1 MKGRQ
6 LLDAMAYIDDELI
19 ENAAPFAEN
28 AFADTA
34 RPPGRTLKWRSIT
47 ACAAVFFAV
56 AVSLWVSR
64 LGWKSGTNTEYER
77 TIPQE
82 GANAGGVDTGA
93 ALAQNSTGNAS
104 MNADREAGVDP
115 AAAAAEIDDKNDA
128 AVLDNTVDEFA
139 VAVEENKDFAADSA
153 GQKNDVIVRVIE
165 EFPLQS
171 EVCYKAPSKG
181 SFMIW
186 LGLEKAIDCY
196 DNGNNTIELAYPENY
211 LYLVAIDVFGD
222 VTQNGETVYEEL
234 RFSEEGKEKLYQEY
248 ERMLEAGLDVSLS
261 EEYEL
266 TGLLNREEIEGFAP
280 CADYGYAFR
289 LVTE

>member
-28 AFADTA
+28 AFADTT
-34 RPPGRTLKWRSIT
+34 RTTGRTLKWRSIT
-47 ACAAVFFAV
+47 ACVAVFFVV
-56 AVSLWVSR
+56 AVSLWV
-64 LGWKSGTNTEYER
+64 WKSGTNTVYKEA
-77 TIPQE
+77 IPQE
-82 GANAGGVDTGA
+82 GANAGGIDTGA
-93 ALAQNSTGNAS
+93 ALAQNPTENVP
-104 MNADREAGVDP
+104 MNADREVGANN
-115 AAAAAEIDDKNDA
+115 AAAAEIDDNNDA
-128 AVLDNTVDEFA
+128 AVLDDTVDEFA
-139 VAVEENKDFAADSA
+139 AAVEENKDFAADSA

-196 DNGNNTIELAYPENY
+196 DNDNNTIELAYPENY

-222 VTQNGETVYEEL
+222 VTKSGETVYEEL

-261 EEYEL
+261 EDYEL

-280 CADYGYAFR
+280 CTDYGYAFR

>member
-28 AFADTA
+28 TFADTA
-34 RPPGRTLKWRSIT
+34 RPPERTLKWRSIT

-56 AVSLWVSR
+56 AVSLWA
-64 LGWKSGTNTEYER
+64 WKSGANTVYKEA
-77 TIPQE
+77 IPQE

-93 ALAQNSTGNAS
+93 ALVQNSTENVPMDAE
-104 MNADREAGVDP
+104 REAGVDP
-115 AAAAAEIDDKNDA
+115 AAAAAEIDDKNDV

-139 VAVEENKDFAADSA
+139 AAVEEDKDFAANSA
-153 GQKNDVIVRVIE
+153 GQKSDVIVRVIE

-186 LGLEKAIDCY
+186 LGLEKAIDYY
-196 DNGNNTIELAYPENY
+196 DNANNTIELEYPENY

-234 RFSEEGKEKLYQEY
+234 RFSEEGKEKLYEEY
-248 ERMLEAGLDVSLS
+248 ERMLEAGLDVSFS
-261 EEYEL
+261 EDYEL

>member
-6 LLDAMAYIDDELI
+6 LLDAMEYIDDELI

-28 AFADTA
+28 AFSDTA
-34 RPPGRTLKWRSIT
+34 RTTGRTLKWRSIT

-56 AVSLWVSR
+56 AVSLWTFR
-64 LGWKSGTNTEYER
+64 PGWKSGADTVYEKAA
-77 TIPQE
+77 QE
-82 GANAGGVDTGA
+82 EGFNAGGVDTGA
-93 ALAQNSTGNAS
+93 ALAQNPTENVPMDAG
-104 MNADREAGVDP
+104 REVGVDP
-115 AAAAAEIDDKNDA
+115 AAAEIDDKNDV
-128 AVLDNTVDEFA
+128 AVLDDTVDEFA
-139 VAVEENKDFAADSA
+139 AAVEENKDFAADSA
-153 GQKNDVIVRVIE
+153 GQKSDVIVRVIE

-186 LGLEKAIDCY
+186 LGLEKAIDYY
-196 DNGNNTIELAYPENY
+196 DNANNTIELEYPENY

-222 VTQNGETVYEEL
+222 VTENGETVYEEL
-234 RFSEEGKEKLYQEY
+234 RFSEEGKGKLYQEY
-248 ERMLEAGLDVSLS
+248 ERMLEAGLEVSLS
-261 EEYEL
+261 EDYEL

>member
-19 ENAAPFAEN
+19 ENAAPFVES

-34 RPPGRTLKWRSIT
+34 RPPGQTLKWRSIT
-47 ACAAVFFAV
+47 ACAAVFFVV
-56 AVSLWVSR
+56 AVSLWV
-64 LGWKSGTNTEYER
+64 WKSGANTVYKESV
-77 TIPQE
+77 PQE

-93 ALAQNSTGNAS
+93 ALAQNPTENVPMDAG
-104 MNADREAGVDP
+104 REVGVDH
-115 AAAAAEIDDKNDA
+115 AAAAVEIDDKNDA
-128 AVLDNTVDEFA
+128 AVLDDTVDEFA
-139 VAVEENKDFAADSA
+139 AAVEEDKDFAADSA

-171 EVCYKAPSKG
+171 EVCYKAPSKE

-186 LGLEKAIDCY
+186 LGLEKAIDYY
-196 DNGNNTIELAYPENY
+196 DNANNTIELEYPENY

>member
-28 AFADTA
+28 AFADTT
-34 RPPGRTLKWRSIT
+34 RTTGRTLKWRSIT
-47 ACAAVFFAV
+47 ACAAVFFVV
-56 AVSLWVSR
+56 AISLWV
-64 LGWKSGTNTEYER
+64 WKGGINTVYKEA
-77 TIPQE
+77 IPQE

-93 ALAQNSTGNAS
+93 ALAQNPTENVPMDAG
-104 MNADREAGVDP
+104 REGGVDP
-115 AAAAAEIDDKNDA
+115 AAAENDDKNDV
-128 AVLDNTVDEFA
+128 AVLDDTVDEFA
-139 VAVEENKDFAADSA
+139 AAVEENKDFAADSA
-153 GQKNDVIVRVIE
+153 GQKSDVIVRVIE

-186 LGLEKAIDCY
+186 LGLEKAIDYY
-196 DNGNNTIELAYPENY
+196 DNANNTIELEYPENY

-222 VTQNGETVYEEL
+222 VTRNGETVYEEL

-248 ERMLEAGLDVSLS
+248 ERMLEAGVDVSLS
-261 EEYEL
+261 EDYAL

>member
-28 AFADTA
+28 TFADTA
-34 RPPGRTLKWRSIT
+34 RTTGRMLKWRSIT

-56 AVSLWVSR
+56 AVSLWVSQ
-64 LGWKSGTNTEYER
+64 LGWKGGINTGYKEA
-77 TIPQE
+77 IPQE
-82 GANAGGVDTGA
+82 GTNAGGVDTGA
-93 ALAQNSTGNAS
+93 ALVQNPTENVP
-104 MNADREAGVDP
+104 MNAGKEVGVDP
-115 AAAAAEIDDKNDA
+115 VAAEIDNKNDA
-128 AVLDNTVDEFA
+128 AVLDDTMDEFA
-139 VAVEENKDFAADSA
+139 AAVEEDKDFAADSA
-153 GQKNDVIVRVIE
+153 GQKSDMIVRVIE

-186 LGLEKAIDCY
+186 LGLEKAIDYY
-196 DNGNNTIELAYPENY
+196 DNANNTIELAYPENY

-222 VTQNGETVYEEL
+222 VTENGETVYEEL

-261 EEYEL
+261 EDYAL
-266 TGLLNREEIEGFAP
+266 TGLLNSEEIEGFAP

>member
-19 ENAAPFAEN
+19 ENAVPLAEN
-28 AFADTA
+28 AFAETA
-34 RPPGRTLKWRSIT
+34 HPTGQTLKWRSIT
-47 ACAAVFFAV
+47 ACAAVFFVV
-56 AVSLWVSR
+56 AVSLWA
-64 LGWKSGTNTEYER
+64 WKSGTNTVYER

-93 ALAQNSTGNAS
+93 ALVQNPTENAP
-104 MNADREAGVDP
+104 MNAEREAGVDH

-128 AVLDNTVDEFA
+128 AVLDDTVDEFA
-139 VAVEENKDFAADSA
+139 AAVEENKEFAADST

-171 EVCYKAPSKG
+171 IACYEAPSKG

-196 DNGNNTIELAYPENY
+196 DNDNNTIELAYPENY
-211 LYLVAIDVFGD
+211 LYHVAIDVFGD
-222 VTQNGETVYEEL
+222 VTKNGETVYEEL

-248 ERMLEAGLDVSLS
+248 ERMLETGLEVSLS
-261 EEYEL
+261 EDYEL

-289 LVTE
+289 LVTES